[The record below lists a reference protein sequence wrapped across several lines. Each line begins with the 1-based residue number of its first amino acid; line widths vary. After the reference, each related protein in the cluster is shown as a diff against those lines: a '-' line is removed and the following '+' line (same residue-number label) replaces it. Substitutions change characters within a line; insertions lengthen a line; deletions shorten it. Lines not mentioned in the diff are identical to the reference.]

1 MKRRIRN
8 ILAAGLVPVLVLA
21 LAACGGSAGG
31 GADDAETVL
40 ATAQAAFEQV
50 RSMHYPMDM
59 DMGFTAEGETI
70 AIETNAEAD
79 YIVSPTQM
87 DMDMNMSMMDLFDVT
102 IKMYLVQEEDGYT
115 VYTGMDD
122 GEGNITW
129 SRDTMDDLDNLSQY
143 TASYSMELYLDNS
156 TNFVENGTEEVAGI
170 TATRYDGVISQE
182 SLDEVMEASGVLEE
196 FEAFGV
202 EGLDDMLHEMGDLP
216 VSIWIDPDS
225 GLPVKYEMDMTG
237 MMQNMMDK
245 LMAQDEEMAETA
257 MTVDKCHLSMVCS
270 DFNSI
275 DTIHVPQEALDAPT
289 ADQLAEDLLTEEETE
304 ALEEA
309 LEDAA

>member
-40 ATAQAAFEQV
+40 AKAQAAFEQV
-50 RSMHYPMDM
+50 RSMHYTMDM
-59 DMGFTAEGETI
+59 DMGFTADGETI

-143 TASYSMELYLDNS
+143 NASYSMELYLDNS

>member
-31 GADDAETVL
+31 GADDAGTVL
-40 ATAQAAFEQV
+40 AEAQAAFEQV
-50 RSMHYPMDM
+50 RSMHYTMDM
-59 DMGFTAEGETI
+59 DMGFTADGETI

-143 TASYSMELYLDNS
+143 NASYSMELYLDNS